1 MLTYAPRA
9 LAVWSALPLLVL
21 GAAGLS
27 VDSLSPDA
35 LCPPLEETR
44 TAVAARL
51 GSVELEG
58 TWHASYLLV
67 HRAQGDFVSLNL
79 RDPDG
84 VLRLERDLPVQGGSC
99 ATLSRVIALVL
110 ERYFLRPE
118 QATPEAPVTVIASS
132 AEPAAGPIPS
142 IAEPATLPLQPAAS
156 SAPRPPVSQD
166 TLARATATKP
176 QQYRLS
182 AALWASTSWIAPS
195 LGLARDSAGHY
206 RLAVN
211 AGFDLRGHEARVFEG
226 SASLRRAPLSL
237 ECQRDFELGPAVNA
251 DLALE
256 LLGVVEGAHT
266 NALAQSGG
274 GLRLVPGLGARLGTR
289 FFTQTAA
296 QPFVE
301 LTAAWL
307 IRAAAPAFQVGGHE
321 VLTPSA
327 LVLGLALGIVTP
339 F

>member
-1 MLTYAPRA
+1 MLRRA

-58 TWHASYLLV
+58 PWHATYLLV
-67 HRAQGDFVSLNL
+67 HRTQGDFVALSL
-79 RDPDG
+79 RDPEG

-99 ATLSRVIALVL
+99 TTLSRVIALVL

-118 QATPEAPVTVIASS
+118 QTTPEAPPASV
-132 AEPAAGPIPS
+132 AAINLEPAAPPSRAAPPLNPPPI
-142 IAEPATLPLQPAAS
+142 PAAS
-156 SAPRPPVSQD
+156 PQVSPAPAVADHAPTPP
-166 TLARATATKP
+166 ATAKP
-176 QQYRLS
+176 HHYRVS
-182 AALWASTSWIAPS
+182 AAFWATTSWLAPS
-195 LGLARDSAGHY
+195 LGLSRDLGGPY
-206 RLAVN
+206 RFALN
-211 AGFDLRGHEARVFEG
+211 AGFDLSTHEAQIFEG

-237 ECQRDFELGPAVNA
+237 ACERELGLGAA
-251 DLALE
+251 ISGDAALE
-256 LLGVVEGAHT
+256 VLGIVEDART
-266 NALAQSGG
+266 TALSESGR
-274 GLRLVPGLGARLGTR
+274 GLRVVPGLGARVGAR
-289 FFTQTAA
+289 FFTESAA
-296 QPFVE
+296 QPFAQ

-307 IRAAAPAFQVGGHE
+307 IRGAAPEFQVAGLE
-321 VLTPSA
+321 VLRPAA
-327 LVLGLALGIVTP
+327 LVFGLALGIGTP

>member
-1 MLTYAPRA
+1 MLRRA

-58 TWHASYLLV
+58 PWHATYVLV
-67 HRAQGDFVSLNL
+67 HRTQGDFVALSL
-79 RDPDG
+79 RDPEG

-99 ATLSRVIALVL
+99 TTLSRVIALVL

-118 QATPEAPVTVIASS
+118 QTTPEASASVAAIS
-132 AEPAAGPIPS
+132 LEPAATPSHAPPQPEPPPIRAPS
-142 IAEPATLPLQPAAS
+142 QLISPTPAAANDAPTP
-156 SAPRPPVSQD
+156 SA
-166 TLARATATKP
+166 TTKP
-176 QQYRLS
+176 HHYRVS
-182 AALWASTSWIAPS
+182 AAFWATTSWLAPS
-195 LGLARDSAGHY
+195 LGLSRDVGGPY
-206 RLAVN
+206 RLALNVS
-211 AGFDLRGHEARVFEG
+211 FDLSPHETKIFEG

-237 ECQRDFELGPAVNA
+237 ACERELGLGATTSGDA
-251 DLALE
+251 ALE
-256 LLGVVEGAHT
+256 ILGIVEDART
-266 NALAQSGG
+266 TELSESGG
-274 GLRLVPGLGARLGTR
+274 GLRVVPGLGARVGAR
-289 FFTQTAA
+289 FFTESAA
-296 QPFVE
+296 QPFAQ

-307 IRAAAPAFQVGGHE
+307 IRGAAPEFQVAGVE
-321 VLTPSA
+321 VLRPSA
-327 LVLGLALGIVTP
+327 LVFGLALGIGTP